1 MRVEACNALR
11 NPRMDTVSVGVVV
24 VAVVAVVAVV
34 VVVVV
39 VAPVRVPG
47 RGDANGE
54 PPVAAW
60 PPRGAPSVSMA
71 TESLICMQRTEFP

>member
-24 VAVVAVVAVV
+24 VAVVV

>member
-11 NPRMDTVSVGVVV
+11 NPRMDTMSVGVVV
-24 VAVVAVVAVV
+24 VAV